1 MRFHELEGDQRRQL
15 INAQQAFTVWRE
27 ADREFRHS
35 YRGSMRWKKINGAEY
50 LYRVYARMESSL
62 GRRSSETE
70 QIKAAYMEQRARLR
84 QRTTTLRQRLDRM
97 ALVNRA
103 QGIGRVPNLAAKIIR
118 KLDEAQLLGVK
129 AFVVGTH
136 ALYAY
141 ECRAGIQFD
150 SVLTAT
156 DDLDLLWDAKR
167 KLTFAL
173 FDERADGV
181 IGLLRQIDRSFD
193 ARSGHFRAQND
204 DGFMVDFIRPE
215 RRNEMYK
222 ADPPLTG
229 ADAMAP
235 AAIAGLQ
242 WLMSAPKFEQ
252 IAIGEDGQPLW
263 MCCVDPRVFALH
275 KFWVS
280 KRDDREPV
288 KKRRDAEQAR
298 AVATVASEYLSMD
311 FQAKD
316 LSVLPIDLTR
326 AAKDLV
332 ANVRRNRSG

>member
-150 SVLTAT
+150 RDRKSV
-156 DDLDLLWDAKR
+156 
-167 KLTFAL
+167 
-173 FDERADGV
+173 V
-181 IGLLRQIDRSFD
+181 
-193 ARSGHFRAQND
+193 
-204 DGFMVDFIRPE
+204 
-215 RRNEMYK
+215 
-222 ADPPLTG
+222 
-229 ADAMAP
+229 
-235 AAIAGLQ
+235 
-242 WLMSAPKFEQ
+242 
-252 IAIGEDGQPLW
+252 
-263 MCCVDPRVFALH
+263 
-275 KFWVS
+275 
-280 KRDDREPV
+280 
-288 KKRRDAEQAR
+288 
-298 AVATVASEYLSMD
+298 
-311 FQAKD
+311 
-316 LSVLPIDLTR
+316 
-326 AAKDLV
+326 
-332 ANVRRNRSG
+332 